1 MIKVD
6 GHPNLRRDEST
17 GAIKNVNNSDYN
29 NYLIRQ
35 RNQNAEKDDLVEM
48 KEDLDMLKGEISEI
62 KNLLLKIAQN

>member
-6 GHPNLRRDEST
+6 GHPNLRKDEST
-17 GAIKNVNNSDYN
+17 GAIINVNNSAYN

>member
-6 GHPNLRRDEST
+6 GHPNLRKDEST
-17 GAIKNVNNSDYN
+17 GAIINVNNSAYN

-35 RNQNAEKDDLVEM
+35 RNHNAEKDDLVEM

>member
-17 GAIKNVNNSDYN
+17 GAITNVNNSAYN

-35 RNQNAEKDDLVEM
+35 RNRDAQDNELETM
-48 KEDLDMLKGEISEI
+48 KEDLDSLKSDINEI
-62 KNLLLKIAQN
+62 KNLLSKLAQK

>member
-17 GAIKNVNNSDYN
+17 GAIKNVNNSAYN

-35 RNQNAEKDDLVEM
+35 RNHNAEKDDLVEM

>member
-17 GAIKNVNNSDYN
+17 CAIKNVNNSAYN

>member
-6 GHPNLRRDEST
+6 GHPNLRKDEST
-17 GAIKNVNNSDYN
+17 GAIINVNNSAYN

-35 RNQNAEKDDLVEM
+35 RNQNAEKDELNEM

>member
-6 GHPNLRRDEST
+6 GHANLRRDEST
-17 GAIKNVNNSDYN
+17 GPITNVNNSAYN

-35 RNQNAEKDDLVEM
+35 RNQNAEKDELNEM